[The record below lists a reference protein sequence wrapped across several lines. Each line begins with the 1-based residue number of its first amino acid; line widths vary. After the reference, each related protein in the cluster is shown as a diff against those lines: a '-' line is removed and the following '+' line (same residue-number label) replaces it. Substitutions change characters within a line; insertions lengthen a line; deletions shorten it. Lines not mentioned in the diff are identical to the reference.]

1 MIAHSIFFY
10 SFSLIAIIS
19 AIMVTASKNTVH
31 SVFFLI
37 LDFISISC
45 LFIMIG
51 AEFLGMIMLI
61 VYVGA
66 VAVLFLFVVMML
78 NVAQQKN
85 QWFSSE
91 GSSKHIPIGLIIS
104 TIIFFELI
112 IVIGGWKFKP
122 DLVISF
128 GSPEAARISFGLG
141 IKHIMFCDSPHA
153 NAVMRLTLPL
163 IQKLLI
169 PYIIPKK
176 EFSKYG
182 ISEKNIV
189 QYKAID
195 AVVTMKRE
203 TNEKIASPFKNN
215 NKKNILIRVEEEE
228 AAYTSKSSKII
239 PIIQKI
245 ANDYKDENIIVLG
258 RYTKQILNL
267 QKAVGN
273 KVKIIKMSFDGKY
286 LLKNTD
292 IFIGSGGTMTAESA
306 LMGVPTI
313 SYNAV
318 PNIVEK
324 FLVKKYLIKRE
335 TNPSKIS
342 NHIKKI
348 FELNG
353 NQSQKRAEKIVTQ
366 MEDPIEKLIQ
376 IIKN

>member
-1 MIAHSIFFY
+1 MKIWIDILTPKQLLFSESIVERLRKKHDLLCTSRKYEEVSKLSKIRHFD
-10 SFSLIAIIS
+10 LIFVGKHGGGGKKSKLKASIERIEKLS
-19 AIMVTASKNTVH
+19 KKIM
-31 SVFFLI
+31 
-37 LDFISISC
+37 
-45 LFIMIG
+45 
-51 AEFLGMIMLI
+51 
-61 VYVGA
+61 
-66 VAVLFLFVVMML
+66 
-78 NVAQQKN
+78 
-85 QWFSSE
+85 
-91 GSSKHIPIGLIIS
+91 
-104 TIIFFELI
+104 
-112 IVIGGWKFKP
+112 KFKP

-141 IKHIMFCDSPHA
+141 IKHVMFCDSPHA

-169 PYIIPKK
+169 PYVIPKK

-182 ISEKNIV
+182 INEKDIV

-195 AVVTMKRE
+195 AVVTMQRKI
-203 TNEKIASPFKNN
+203 NEKTSSPFKNN

-228 AAYTSKSSKII
+228 ASYTSKSNKII

-258 RYTKQILNL
+258 RYTKQIVNL
-267 QKAVGN
+267 QKVIGN

-286 LLKNTD
+286 LLNNTD

-313 SYNAV
+313 SYNAI
-318 PNIVEK
+318 PNIVEN
-324 FLVKKYLIKRE
+324 FLVKKHLVKRE
-335 TNPSKIS
+335 TNPVKIS

-348 FELNG
+348 FELKNKQG
-353 NQSQKRAEKIVTQ
+353 QKRAEKIVKQ
-366 MEDPIEKLIQ
+366 MEDPIEKLIK

>member
-1 MIAHSIFFY
+1 MMRTKKNLLKYNNYQEYLKIWIDILTPKQLLFSEPIVERLRKKHELLCTSREYDEVSKLSKIRHFDLIFVGKHGGSDKKSKLKASIERIEK
-10 SFSLIAIIS
+10 L
-19 AIMVTASKNTVH
+19 SKK
-31 SVFFLI
+31 I
-37 LDFISISC
+37 K
-45 LFIMIG
+45 G
-51 AEFLGMIMLI
+51 
-61 VYVGA
+61 
-66 VAVLFLFVVMML
+66 
-78 NVAQQKN
+78 
-85 QWFSSE
+85 
-91 GSSKHIPIGLIIS
+91 
-104 TIIFFELI
+104 FE
-112 IVIGGWKFKP
+112 P
-122 DLVISF
+122 DLVISY

-169 PYIIPKK
+169 PHVIPKK

-182 ISEKNIV
+182 INEKNIV

-203 TNEKIASPFKNN
+203 INENIDSPFKNN
-215 NKKNILIRVEEEE
+215 NKKNILVRVEEEE
-228 AAYTSKSSKII
+228 ASYTSKSSKII

-245 ANDYKDENIIVLG
+245 ANDYKDENIIVLA
-258 RYTKQILNL
+258 RYTKQIVNL
-267 QKAVGN
+267 QKVIGS
-273 KVKIIKMSFDGKY
+273 KVKIVKMSFDGKY
-286 LLKNTD
+286 LLNNTD

-318 PNIVEK
+318 PNIIEK
-324 FLVKKYLIKRE
+324 FLVKKHLVKRE

-348 FELNG
+348 FELKN
-353 NQSQKRAEKIVTQ
+353 NQNQKRAEKIVNQ
-366 MEDPIEKLIQ
+366 MENPIENLMK